1 MPRPPGRGD
10 RVLLLEP
17 TAVLVRGALRGAA
30 LLEAVALQSRGAVVK
45 TVIPDDSGRPLM
57 GRLMDPDGGGRIL
70 AAG

>member
-1 MPRPPGRGD
+1 M
-10 RVLLLEP
+10 LLLEP

-45 TVIPDDSGRPLM
+45 TVIPHDSGRPLM